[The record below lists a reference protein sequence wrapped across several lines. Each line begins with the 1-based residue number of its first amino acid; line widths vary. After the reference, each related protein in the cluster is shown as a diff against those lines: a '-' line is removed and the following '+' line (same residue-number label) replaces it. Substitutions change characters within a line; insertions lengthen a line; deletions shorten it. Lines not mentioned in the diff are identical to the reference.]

1 MAERSEK
8 RGRGRDKD
16 KDKEKKRSFGTGRK
30 KSCRFCVDKEL
41 RIDYK
46 DGRLLGGFITER
58 GRLVPR
64 RISGNCAF
72 HQRTVTLAVKRARIL
87 AYIPFTATQT
97 RQANF

>member
-1 MAERSEK
+1 MPK
-8 RGRGRDKD
+8 K
-16 KDKEKKRSFGTGRK
+16 KFEKKFDKKADKKKFSIGRK
-30 KSCRFCVDKEL
+30 KSCRFCQDKDL

-64 RISGNCAF
+64 RITGNCAF
-72 HQRTVTLAVKRARIL
+72 HQREMTLAVKRARIL

-97 RQANF
+97 RHANF